1 MPDRDWSHKLVHKAY
16 ADARRK
22 AAPNPVLP
30 GDLVLIERTRKR
42 RLWNSSFV
50 KRYNLAEEAKESM
63 QDVDPAEAGMVAP
76 VSELLEEGA

>member
-1 MPDRDWSHKLVHKAY
+1 VQCKAGSELSVKSKNAVEY
-16 ADARRK
+16 R
-22 AAPNPVLP
+22 
-30 GDLVLIERTRKR
+30 
-42 RLWNSSFV
+42 WNSSFV